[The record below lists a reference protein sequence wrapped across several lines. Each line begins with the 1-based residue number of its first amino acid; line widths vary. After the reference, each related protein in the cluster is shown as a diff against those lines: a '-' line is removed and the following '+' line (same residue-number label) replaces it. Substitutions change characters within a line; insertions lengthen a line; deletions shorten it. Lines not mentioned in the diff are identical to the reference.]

1 MGSQLNSS
9 TKRIN
14 MKTMLVVMLAI
25 FAMAA
30 AEDMTAEEQTLLS
43 YGAYPYGYGVGAYG
57 ASPYAVRAAYPYAAA
72 AASPYAVRAAY
83 PYAVP
88 AAYPHHFPANYAFRS
103 VVAAPY
109 NYNFLDTTKEPSAYL
124 PGAYPYGYN
133 YAASAA
139 AVVEDAE

>member
-1 MGSQLNSS
+1 MGQLNSS

-57 ASPYAVRAAYPYAAA
+57 ASPYAVRAAYPY
-72 AASPYAVRAAY
+72 
-83 PYAVP
+83 P

-109 NYNFLDTTKEPSAYL
+109 NYNFLDTTKE
-124 PGAYPYGYN
+124 
-133 YAASAA
+133 
-139 AVVEDAE
+139 

>member
-1 MGSQLNSS
+1 MELISNVAFLFVFEQ
-9 TKRIN
+9 
-14 MKTMLVVMLAI
+14 LVVMLAI

-72 AASPYAVRAAY
+72 AAY

-103 VVAAPY
+103 VG
-109 NYNFLDTTKEPSAYL
+109 K
-124 PGAYPYGYN
+124 
-133 YAASAA
+133 
-139 AVVEDAE
+139 

>member
-1 MGSQLNSS
+1 MELISNVAFLFVFEQ
-9 TKRIN
+9 
-14 MKTMLVVMLAI
+14 LVVMLAI

-72 AASPYAVRAAY
+72 AAASPYAVRAAYPYAAAAAY

-103 VVAAPY
+103 VG
-109 NYNFLDTTKEPSAYL
+109 K
-124 PGAYPYGYN
+124 
-133 YAASAA
+133 
-139 AVVEDAE
+139 